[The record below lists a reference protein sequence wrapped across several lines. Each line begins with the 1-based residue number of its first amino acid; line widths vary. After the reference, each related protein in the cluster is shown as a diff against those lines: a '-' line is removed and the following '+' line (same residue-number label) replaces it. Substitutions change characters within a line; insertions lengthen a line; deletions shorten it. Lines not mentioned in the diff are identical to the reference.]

1 MRKKAPGIRYF
12 IHKTPAVHGV
22 REETRTFADVVRWK
36 CTWKIE
42 QFFVSN
48 VLEVQID
55 VKNKLN
61 LRAAVS

>member
-1 MRKKAPGIRYF
+1 M
-12 IHKTPAVHGV
+12 

-48 VLEVQID
+48 VLERQID